1 MMPQSRVLELGAGM
15 GVAGLLAAQL
25 TGAPVLLTDGH
36 DTVVRLLE
44 LNRQLNSAQCKLIPL
59 SDDILESLT
68 PSSGRQALTGHMH
81 GTNSQRSQRGLL

>member
-1 MMPQSRVLELGAGM
+1 MLPQGRVLELGAGM

-44 LNRQLNSAQCKLIPL
+44 LNRQLNSAHCTLNPL
-59 SDDILESLT
+59 SYHTRGSLT
-68 PSSGRQALTGHMH
+68 PSSRVPE
-81 GTNSQRSQRGLL
+81 RSP